1 MISNLQTPKSLQQ
14 LKTYLQK
21 LSPST
26 KVETIEVLSTK
37 DKPKVNKLIDTKL
50 KNGTISLIFVAAA

>member
-21 LSPST
+21 LPTST

-50 KNGTISLIFVAAA
+50 KNGTVSLIFVYE

>member
-50 KNGTISLIFVAAA
+50 KNGTVSLIFVYE

>member
-50 KNGTISLIFVAAA
+50 KNGTISLIFVYE